1 LSRCY
6 PDNTTGFTARRGL
19 SRVYPSVIK
28 KRNKTLKNTATYSD
42 DKDLE
47 RLFAEARKYTL
58 LTATQET
65 EIDGKK
71 WAAVRELEELMIQD
85 QASRDFLQRW
95 CEHCTNT
102 PPELGD
108 TINRELHFILRRE
121 ITAYMAGGKLNPEV
135 QALQVS
141 LSSGYD
147 FDEQLSLLRS
157 VNLPASLAVGL
168 TISLLRNSELDIPC
182 NVSDALEQWQ
192 KQWSDSHKS
201 SSPVAARRRRA
212 MVAVL
217 EQYNDARDTLTL
229 HNLRLVYTIA
239 GRFRRK
245 GINFL
250 DMVQEGTLGLMR
262 AAEKF
267 DHRKGYRFSTY
278 CYNWITQPIRQ
289 YVSDNAGLIR
299 YPTEV
304 HERVGKIYWAR
315 LAAVSR
321 SGKEPGDAELA
332 KATGLSLEKTRALKQ
347 LRNLGISL
355 DQPIYDDS
363 EESMV
368 DTMPGEAFARTPEV
382 AESASLRRCL
392 LDEMASL
399 EPAEREVVIARWG
412 LHEGPP
418 LSRAEIADRMAVSG
432 EWVRQ
437 LESSALKKLKGSDTI
452 KNTYQ
457 DYGGAPSW

>member
-1 LSRCY
+1 M
-6 PDNTTGFTARRGL
+6 
-19 SRVYPSVIK
+19 
-28 KRNKTLKNTATYSD
+28 RNSAAHTD

-47 RLFAEARKYTL
+47 RLFAEARQYTL
-58 LTATQET
+58 LTAIQET

-71 WAAVRELEELMIQD
+71 WAAVNELEQLMLQD
-85 QASRDFLQRW
+85 QASRRFLLRW
-95 CEHCTNT
+95 CTHCTDT
-102 PPELGD
+102 PPELGQS
-108 TINRELHFILRRE
+108 TNRELHFIVRRE
-121 ITAYMAGGKLNPEV
+121 ITTYLASGKSSRAV
-135 QALQVS
+135 QALQAS
-141 LSSGYD
+141 LSSGYN
-147 FDEQLSLLRS
+147 FDEQLSLLKS
-157 VNLPASLAVGL
+157 LNLPASLVVGL
-168 TISLLRNSELDIPC
+168 AISILRKSKLVIPC

-192 KQWSDSHKS
+192 KQWPDSPEANL
-201 SSPVAARRRRA
+201 PVTARGRRT
-212 MVAVL
+212 MMAVL

-250 DMVQEGTLGLMR
+250 DMVQEGTLGLIR
-262 AAEKF
+262 AAEKY
-267 DHRKGYRFSTY
+267 DHSKGYRFSTY

-321 SGKEPGDAELA
+321 NGKEPGDAALA

-355 DQPIYDDS
+355 DQPLYDDG

-368 DTMPGEAFARTPEV
+368 DAMPGEAFGRTPEV

-392 LDEMASL
+392 LAEMGSL

-412 LHEGPP
+412 LHQGPP

-452 KNTYQ
+452 KSTYQ
-457 DYGGAPSW
+457 DYGGVPS